1 MNNVDIKMT
10 ANDHTPL
17 FVDKEE
23 LYDLL
28 HSALDAQSDEHKI
41 RISDSLSMA
50 SISLE
55 IQPLLTDRNIL
66 PENDEAMNGIMNG
79 IASKVKDKDDDM
91 PVNELV
97 EYFIAELCEQGF
109 ITLPRSG
116 DENLESSDSEC
127 IDFVHRN

>member
-1 MNNVDIKMT
+1 MNNVNVKIA

-17 FVDKEE
+17 FVDKKE

-28 HSALDAQSDEHKI
+28 YSALDAQSNEQRI
-41 RISDSLSMA
+41 PISDSLSMA

-55 IQPLLTDRNIL
+55 IQPLLTDRKIL

-79 IASKVKDKDDDM
+79 IANKVKDKDDEM

-109 ITLPRSG
+109 ITLQQS
-116 DENLESSDSEC
+116 DDANLESSDSEC
-127 IDFVHRN
+127 SDFVHRN